1 MRYQLLLI
9 ISLILLT
16 RVNSFAQCCSGGA
29 GSPIAGGT
37 SQGVLAEKQLELNTN
52 VQYVSS
58 DQFYEGNKKTAENYF
73 DKFGSVYQYFRVAY
87 GVTPKL
93 TFSLETGNFFYKEE
107 TGLNGDSTKT
117 YKSRGISDLIIFPR
131 YQVLRKCTAKT
142 TNELTIGLGFKI
154 PLGSYN
160 DSTAH
165 IEPFSG
171 EPYYVINPQAVQL
184 TTGAQDIV
192 FYAFYVR
199 AYPKQNI
206 RFFSNM
212 MYLKKGWNPLGE
224 KTGDFIS
231 LGLFASKSFANH
243 YGITLQLRGEKMGKT
258 RVNKDIQM
266 YSFLNYDPEATGYR
280 KIFIS
285 PQFMFTH
292 HDVAFYLL
300 LDYPIFQDLNKIQV
314 GSEWQATAGLSYK
327 FSFLK

>member
-1 MRYQLLLI
+1 MKYLFSLLMTVFLFTKVT
-9 ISLILLT
+9 SY
-16 RVNSFAQCCSGGA
+16 AQCCSGGA

-52 VQYVSS
+52 VQYVRS
-58 DQFYEGNKKTAENYF
+58 DQFYDGNRKTKEKYF
-73 DKFGSVYQYFRVAY
+73 DTFGSVYQYFRIAY

-93 TFSLETGNFFYKEE
+93 TFSVESGNFFYKEE
-107 TGLNGDSTKT
+107 TGLNGDSTRT
-117 YKSRGISDLIIFPR
+117 YKSKGISDLIIFPR
-131 YQVLRKCTAKT
+131 YQIFRYCTAKT

-171 EPYYVINPQAVQL
+171 DPYYVINPQAVQL
-184 TTGAQDIV
+184 TTGAQDII
-192 FYAFYVR
+192 FYAFYLR
-199 AYPKQNI
+199 SYPKPNI

-224 KTGDFIS
+224 KTGDFMS
-231 LGLFASKSFANH
+231 LGFFASKSFANH
-243 YGITLQLRGEKMGKT
+243 YGITLQLRGERMGKT

-280 KIFIS
+280 KIFMS
-285 PQFMFTH
+285 PQFMFTYH
-292 HDVAFYLL
+292 NAAFYLL
-300 LDYPIFQDLNKIQV
+300 LDYPVYQYLNKIQV
-314 GSEWQATAGLSYK
+314 GSQWQATAGLSYK
-327 FSFLK
+327 FSLLK